1 MDMRE
6 LSAAAA
12 LANDDLIK
20 AYLEL
25 KKLREDVERIE
36 RSSSLP
42 QNQVSAPGR
51 DAAKGDDD
59 VQGILRS

>member
-1 MDMRE
+1 MRKRFAME
-6 LSAAAA
+6 LP
-12 LANDDLIK
+12 ANDDVLK
-20 AYLEL
+20 AYFEL
-25 KKLREDVERIE
+25 KRLREDVERIE